1 MLQDIRTSPR
11 ERQVKAVLSKSKIY
25 ATSIA
30 LLPVLQKSGI
40 GTWRIETPDLA
51 PEFSFFTQ
59 QINIAGRAR
68 RSGILGFISLVKHG
82 LFVLLPF
89 FNFLRLLQ

>member
-11 ERQVKAVLSKSKIY
+11 ERQAKAVLNKSRIY
-25 ATSIA
+25 TTSIA

-40 GTWRIETPDLA
+40 GTWRIETLDLA

-68 RSGILGFISLVKHG
+68 RSGILGFISLFTNTVFSYYYH
-82 LFVLLPF
+82 FSTF
-89 FNFLRLLQ
+89 